1 LPIAQ
6 TNVFKNFQNTGS
18 VAPATNSRLAPLNAE
33 RADYGFGATV
43 DIPLDA
49 STVCVMM
56 NEFVEIP
63 DPSLYTF
70 VNLLDVL
77 FQELMVS

>member
-1 LPIAQ
+1 NP
-6 TNVFKNFQNTGS
+6 GS

-49 STVCVMM
+49 AST
-56 NEFVEIP
+56 
-63 DPSLYTF
+63 
-70 VNLLDVL
+70 DVKKKER
-77 FQELMVS
+77 ELQAKEAELRKREQVYNGI